1 MNYRNKRFRYCLIG
15 SNLSELKEIRKALS
29 LNQEEMG
36 DLFGVKQGV
45 YQRWEVA
52 PESES
57 AKSAL
62 EKAKEF
68 YQKKNRRPWESRKSN
83 PIESPLQ
90 AEIIEVRAA
99 LKAHIGYW
107 ERGEEKVLRRLED
120 AHQRIS
126 QLEKQV
132 SELLRNSK

>member
-1 MNYRNKRFRYCLIG
+1 MPKFETFGDFVREKFKTQTNAAKILKTGQNTISQWVTGRNRP
-15 SNLSELKEIRKALS
+15 EP
-29 LNQEEMG
+29 EMQKV
-36 DLFGVKQGV
+36 LFDKYGYDG
-45 YQRWEVA
+45 
-52 PESES
+52 
-57 AKSAL
+57 
-62 EKAKEF
+62 
-68 YQKKNRRPWESRKSN
+68 PWESRKSN
-83 PIESPLQ
+83 PIESPLL

>member
-1 MNYRNKRFRYCLIG
+1 
-15 SNLSELKEIRKALS
+15 LSELKDIRKALN

-36 DLFGVKQGV
+36 KLFGVKQGV

-52 PESES
+52 EDSEAS
-57 AKSAL
+57 RTAL

-68 YQKKNRRPWESRKSN
+68 YQKKIKSPWESRKSN

-132 SELLRNSK
+132 SDLQKQISK